1 MMPGK
6 PEKPFVHP
14 CSFAIMTLAQLFVA
28 GLQQPTTVTSLATLG
43 AGLHQLSLEYFN
55 GGGPA
60 TIILTVTDLTTGA
73 DASSSFVH
81 DPAGPCNADCAPGGC
96 NTAQQYC
103 MACVVSANVPV
114 GGVCTSP
121 LSVM

>member
-1 MMPGK
+1 
-6 PEKPFVHP
+6 
-14 CSFAIMTLAQLFVA
+14 MT
-28 GLQQPTTVTSLATLG
+28 GLQGPTTVRSSATLG

-55 GGGPA
+55 GQGAA

-73 DASSSFVH
+73 DVSSSFVH
-81 DPAGPCNADCAPGGC
+81 DPAGPCNTDCAVC

-103 MACVVSANVPV
+103 LSCTVTTSMPV